1 MYLSPAPLWYHKL
14 DHSKEGLTVA
24 ISASEARSRL
34 FPLIQ
39 QVNDDHLPV
48 RINSKSGDA
57 VLMSAADFDSW
68 QETIYLLRSPANA
81 RRLMEAVERDRSGR
95 GNVRKTLGELQDLAG
110 E

>member
-1 MYLSPAPLWYHKL
+1 MYLSGTINWYKIGR
-14 DHSKEGLTVA
+14 SAVA

-39 QVNDDHLPV
+39 QVNNDHVPV
-48 RINSKSGDA
+48 RISSKGGDA
-57 VLMSAADFDSW
+57 VLMSADDFDSW

-81 RRLMEAVERDRSGR
+81 RRLMEAVSRDKSRQAT
-95 GNVRKTLGELQDLAG
+95 VVKTMEELDALAG